1 MKAAEIRQL
10 TDVEMAKAVADK
22 RKELFELRLQ
32 AKTGQVQ
39 DTSKIR
45 QARRDIA
52 RLLTVQ
58 SQKRK

>member
-10 TDVEMAKAVADK
+10 TDLEMAKALADK
-22 RKELFELRLQ
+22 RKELFDLRLQ
-32 AKTGQVQ
+32 VKTGQAQ

-45 QARRDIA
+45 QARRDVA
-52 RLLTVQ
+52 RLMTVQ